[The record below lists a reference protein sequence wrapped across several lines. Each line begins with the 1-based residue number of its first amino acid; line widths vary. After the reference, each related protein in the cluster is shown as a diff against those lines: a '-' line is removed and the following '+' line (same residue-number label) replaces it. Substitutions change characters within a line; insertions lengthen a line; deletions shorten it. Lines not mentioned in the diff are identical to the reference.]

1 MVFNHLSRA
10 FALVLG
16 AAHGGF
22 DLQRA
27 VHRSRDYDGRS
38 ILSVACTALKKSG
51 KVLILYVFNSTEP
64 KSFYQVVSLAVR
76 SS

>member
-1 MVFNHLSRA
+1 LI
-10 FALVLG
+10 ALVLG

-38 ILSVACTALKKSG
+38 ILSVACSERKKFG

-64 KSFYQVVSLAVR
+64 KSFYQAVSLSIR